1 MMTVAVRRLHPEAR
15 LPHHGSSGAAGY
27 DLYSLEDYPLFSK
40 ERHLFLTG
48 LSFGMPD
55 GYVGLIKPRSG
66 LAYRQ
71 GIHVLGGVIDSDYQ
85 GEVGVILLNTSD
97 RSALIMK
104 GDRIAQIIFQRHEY
118 VDFMEMDALDTTT
131 VRGQGGFGST
141 GDN

>member
-1 MMTVAVRRLHPEAR
+1 MISVAVNRLHPEAR
-15 LPHHGSSGAAGY
+15 IPHHGTEEAAGY
-27 DLYSLEDYPLFSK
+27 DLYSLEDHPLFPK

-48 LSFGMPD
+48 LSLGIPG

-71 GIHVLGGVIDSDYQ
+71 GLHVLGGVIDSDYQ
-85 GEVGVILLNTSD
+85 GEIGVILLNTSD

-104 GDRIAQIIFQRHEY
+104 GDRIAQIVFQRHEY
-118 VDFMEMDALDTTT
+118 VDFIEVDALDTTT